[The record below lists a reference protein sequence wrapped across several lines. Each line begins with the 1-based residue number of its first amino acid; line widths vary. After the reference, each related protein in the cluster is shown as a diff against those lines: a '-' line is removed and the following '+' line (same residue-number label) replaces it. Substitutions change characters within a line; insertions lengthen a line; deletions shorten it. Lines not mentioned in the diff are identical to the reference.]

1 MRDITLEDTF
11 YQLFTTRAFAT
22 GIPTVLAGSPVVSAY
37 ENEGLMQITA
47 GITLGVDHDGVVGLN
62 LLTVVGTAANGY
74 ENGKDYGLVITTGTV
89 ASVSVVGEIVAE
101 FTIGRSAAAVDLA
114 NGTDGLGAIKTD
126 TAATLVDTGEI
137 GTAGVGLTNIG
148 TIATVT
154 TLTNLPAI
162 TADWLTAAGT
172 AADFTTEIQTGL
184 ATPTNITAATG
195 IVLSAVTHT
204 GAVIPTVSVLT
215 GHTAQT
221 ADHTAGIAALP
232 LLNEILDETLTG
244 HVTADSVAVAL
255 KDILADTNELQV
267 DDVPTLISTLD
278 AVVDTVKAETVLILA
293 DTGTTL
299 DGKINTIGVDTAAT
313 QVLAAGATGFAAID
327 TVVDSILVDTAEIG
341 AAGAGLTDLGGMST
355 TMKAQVNTEV
365 VDVVNVDTLVLPGQA
380 APSNTP
386 TMRETLGWLYKNF
399 RNRKS
404 QTATTWSLY
413 ADNETTV
420 DNKATVSDDATT
432 AIKQEV
438 VTGP

>member
-62 LLTVVGTAANGY
+62 LLTVVATAANGY

-89 ASVSVVGEIVAE
+89 DGVSVVGEIVAE

-404 QTATTWSLY
+404 QTATTWILY
-413 ADNETTV
+413 ADDETTV

>member
-22 GIPTVLAGSPVVSAY
+22 GIPTVLAGTPVVSAY
-37 ENEGLMQITA
+37 ENEGLTQITA

-89 ASVSVVGEIVAE
+89 DSVSVVGEIVAE
-101 FTIGRSAAAVDLA
+101 FTVGRSAAAVDLA

-137 GTAGVGLTNIG
+137 GT
-148 TIATVT
+148 
-154 TLTNLPAI
+154 
-162 TADWLTAAGT
+162 
-172 AADFTTEIQTGL
+172 
-184 ATPTNITAATG
+184 
-195 IVLSAVTHT
+195 
-204 GAVIPTVSVLT
+204 
-215 GHTAQT
+215 
-221 ADHTAGIAALP
+221 
-232 LLNEILDETLTG
+232 
-244 HVTADSVAVAL
+244 
-255 KDILADTNELQV
+255 
-267 DDVPTLISTLD
+267 
-278 AVVDTVKAETVLILA
+278 
-293 DTGTTL
+293 
-299 DGKINTIGVDTAAT
+299 
-313 QVLAAGATGFAAID
+313 
-327 TVVDSILVDTAEIG
+327 
-341 AAGAGLTDLGGMST
+341 AGAGLTDLGGMST